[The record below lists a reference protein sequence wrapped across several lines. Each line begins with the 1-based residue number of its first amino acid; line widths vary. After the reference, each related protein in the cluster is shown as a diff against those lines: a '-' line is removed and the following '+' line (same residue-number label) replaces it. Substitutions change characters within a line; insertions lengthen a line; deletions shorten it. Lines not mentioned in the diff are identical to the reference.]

1 MNYNEEALKLHEE
14 HKGKI
19 GITSK
24 VPVKTR
30 DDLSTAYTPGVAE
43 PCRKIHADKK
53 DVYRYTAKGNL
64 VAVVTDGT
72 AVLGLGDI
80 GPEAAMPVMEGKAIL
95 FKEFG
100 GVDAFPICLDA
111 KLCRPCDCCECE
123 GCCSAPK
130 CICRSFDGDFSVAS
144 PEKAVRV
151 TLGLFTIVQLERD
164 VQMLI
169 PAYDFCVPEK
179 ECCHDMENDPCDAF
193 KQIRFPVNEFFPPSS
208 SASQQKGDNCGCS
221 GRERENNCGCGCQR

>member
-1 MNYNEEALKLHEE
+1 M
-14 HKGKI
+14 
-19 GITSK
+19 
-24 VPVKTR
+24 
-30 DDLSTAYTPGVAE
+30 
-43 PCRKIHADKK
+43 
-53 DVYRYTAKGNL
+53 
-64 VAVVTDGT
+64 
-72 AVLGLGDI
+72 
-80 GPEAAMPVMEGKAIL
+80 L
-95 FKEFG
+95 F
-100 GVDAFPICLDA
+100 
-111 KLCRPCDCCECE
+111 RS
-123 GCCSAPK
+123 CSAPK